1 MKQISGWFG
10 SAIFAASVVVSVVAH
25 GAGQPARK
33 GEYIVYVG
41 TYTRQQSKGIYAFR
55 FDPATGKS
63 ASLGL
68 AAATDNPSFLAVHPN
83 RRFLYAVNEISNFAG
98 RRTGSISAYIVD
110 ARTARLQLIDSVS
123 SRGDSP
129 CHVTVD
135 GSGRMLFVAN
145 YGAGSVASFPILK
158 DGSLGEAAGLVEH
171 SGSSIHPQRQQGPH
185 AHEVVLSPDGRFA
198 LVPDLGL
205 DKVFVY
211 RLDKTKS
218 ALTPGAAATAKLEPG
233 SGPRHLAFRPD
244 GRFAYVINELR
255 STVTVF
261 AYDPKS
267 GILTELQ
274 TTPTLPKDFAGSSAC
289 AEIAAHPN
297 GRFLYASNRGHDS
310 IAVFAIDRREGT
322 IAVVEH
328 VSTQGKTPR
337 HFAIDPTGAYLFAA
351 NQGTNSVVLFR
362 IDPRTGRLTPTGEIL
377 EAPSP
382 VCIAFLESRIQ

>member
-25 GAGQPARK
+25 GAGQPVRK

-83 RRFLYAVNEISNFAG
+83 RRFLYAVNEISSFAG

-211 RLDKTKS
+211 RLDKAKS

-244 GRFAYVINELR
+244 GPFLPVCEVLLQLGEQGGRCVRGCLPCPRVLSEKPSPA
-255 STVTVF
+255 
-261 AYDPKS
+261 S
-267 GILTELQ
+267 G
-274 TTPTLPKDFAGSSAC
+274 
-289 AEIAAHPN
+289 
-297 GRFLYASNRGHDS
+297 R
-310 IAVFAIDRREGT
+310 
-322 IAVVEH
+322 
-328 VSTQGKTPR
+328 PR
-337 HFAIDPTGAYLFAA
+337 HC
-351 NQGTNSVVLFR
+351 
-362 IDPRTGRLTPTGEIL
+362 PRR
-377 EAPSP
+377 S
-382 VCIAFLESRIQ
+382 